1 MRRGLE
7 AEAKAPAARV
17 AATCLRRKIYAR
29 IDSGGGA
36 GAQPAHKNVS
46 YHIIYIERERDRE
59 RERERESGTGAEPVS
74 DGGVDWENQRNS
86 RRELGAVVE
95 KK

>member
-1 MRRGLE
+1 
-7 AEAKAPAARV
+7 V
-17 AATCLRRKIYAR
+17 AVALVRSLHTKMC
-29 IDSGGGA
+29 
-36 GAQPAHKNVS
+36 
-46 YHIIYIERERDRE
+46 HIISYIYIYRERE

>member
-46 YHIIYIERERDRE
+46 YHIIYI
-59 RERERESGTGAEPVS
+59 
-74 DGGVDWENQRNS
+74 
-86 RRELGAVVE
+86 
-95 KK
+95 